1 MFDDKKMEEL
11 IKKAASDPEWRKVY
25 DALMKWSQ
33 EASMLGWSVEEMASV
48 CMMGYAVGQ
57 EPSLQEMIKNMSK
70 INKLGLDIVDK

>member
-11 IKKAASDPEWRKVY
+11 IKKAATDPEWRAVY

-57 EPSLQEMIKNMSK
+57 DPSLQEMLKNMSK